1 MLTGWIAVKGKGRAE
16 NIGKKFLAKEKKR
29 YSDPGPY

>member
-16 NIGKKFLAKEKKR
+16 NIGKKFLAKEKKKIF
-29 YSDPGPY
+29 